1 LWNGQGLTNIFIRES
16 DCWPIAETQSAEN
29 GQSKSTN
36 GKRTPFGTA
45 HGISLY
51 QRINKLIVSGSV
63 AATRH
68 LAPERRVR

>member
-1 LWNGQGLTNIFIRES
+1 MNPDR
-16 DCWPIAETQSAEN
+16 WPIAVTQTKEN
-29 GQSKSTN
+29 SRSKNTN

-68 LAPERRVR
+68 LAPERHVR